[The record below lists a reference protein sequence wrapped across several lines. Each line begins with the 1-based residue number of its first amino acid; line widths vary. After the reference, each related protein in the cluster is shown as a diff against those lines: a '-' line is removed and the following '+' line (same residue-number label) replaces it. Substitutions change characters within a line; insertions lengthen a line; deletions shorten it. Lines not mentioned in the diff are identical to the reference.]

1 MLRYPVEVVCRIK
14 TLDQL
19 EDIIQRTD
27 EIIKNNPNTTIKM
40 AIEIVLDNNS
50 H

>member
-1 MLRYPVEVVCRIK
+1 MLRCPVEAVCKIK

-27 EIIKNNPNTTIKM
+27 EIIKNNSNTTIKIT
-40 AIEIVLDNNS
+40 IEIVLDDNS